1 MHTRASDAKGASQRW
16 YYFVHSIHVP
26 VSTENENIVI
36 SLESVTG
43 LFAKKALQIFSR

>member
-1 MHTRASDAKGASQRW
+1 MHTRASDAKAALQHW

-26 VSTENENIVI
+26 VSTESENVVI
-36 SLESVTG
+36 SLESVAG